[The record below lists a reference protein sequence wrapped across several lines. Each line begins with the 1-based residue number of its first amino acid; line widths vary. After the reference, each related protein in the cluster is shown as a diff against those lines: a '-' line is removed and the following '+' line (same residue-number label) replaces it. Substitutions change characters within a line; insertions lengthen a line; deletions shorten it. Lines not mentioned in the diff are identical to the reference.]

1 MLMAPGLKS
10 EFILVACVPLNG
22 ATCWTVFPAGLGA
35 LVSLAPIAG
44 QETRRKQFLMGPGVK
59 ASGPRGSNC
68 YAGEGQSQV

>member
-22 ATCWTVFPAGLGA
+22 ATCWTVFPAGLGT
-35 LVSLAPIAG
+35 LTSLAPIAG
-44 QETRRKQFLMGPGVK
+44 RETRRKQSLMGPVVK
-59 ASGPRGSNC
+59 AGGPSGSNC

>member
-22 ATCWTVFPAGLGA
+22 ATCWTMFPAGLGPLA
-35 LVSLAPIAG
+35 SLAPIAG
-44 QETRRKQFLMGPGVK
+44 QETRKKQSPMGPAVK
-59 ASGPRGSNC
+59 AGGPSGSNY